1 MTTREVLDKIVKTRD
16 KAIID
21 ELNDWNLDWDY
32 VWMHHNSEQISQ
44 LLTQRV
50 SHVLD
55 RIGATK
61 EGLHFAMEIE
71 RSLSKKFPFDN
82 SKETNLKRL
91 AIKKAIV
98 EKEIEFW
105 RKVD

>member
-1 MTTREVLDKIVKTRD
+1 MTTRDELDKITAKRD

-21 ELNDWNLDWDY
+21 EINDWNLNWDY

-44 LLTQRV
+44 ILTQRI

-55 RIGATK
+55 RVGATK

-71 RSLSKKFPFDN
+71 RSLNKKFPFDN
-82 SKETNLKRL
+82 SKESNLKRL
-91 AIKKAIV
+91 AIKKAMV

-105 RKVD
+105 RKID